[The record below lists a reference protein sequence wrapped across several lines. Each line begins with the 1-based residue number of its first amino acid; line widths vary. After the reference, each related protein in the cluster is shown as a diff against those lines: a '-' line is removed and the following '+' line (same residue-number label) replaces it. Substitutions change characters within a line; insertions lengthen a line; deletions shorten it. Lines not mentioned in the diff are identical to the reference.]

1 MAKDVKNDLD
11 NYVKIDE
18 TKSLENNDFY
28 NPNPTDKDN
37 KNRNTTSNVTGKI
50 LDSAI
55 FDYSDTSLTK
65 DHKDAA
71 EEIIRFFD
79 ARQDIPYDL
88 AKEELKQNFKL
99 EDVPELDHTKTL
111 WYQFTKDEKL
121 GQQKQGWRYDN
132 VNGKKIKIPHISFSA
147 DLDYLDGMINRFVN
161 KVKEY
166 KLLDQIEKD

>member
-37 KNRNTTSNVTGKI
+37 QNRNTTSNVTGKR

-71 EEIIRFFD
+71 RGAVD
-79 ARQDIPYDL
+79 D
-88 AKEELKQNFKL
+88 
-99 EDVPELDHTKTL
+99 
-111 WYQFTKDEKL
+111 
-121 GQQKQGWRYDN
+121 
-132 VNGKKIKIPHISFSA
+132 
-147 DLDYLDGMINRFVN
+147 
-161 KVKEY
+161 
-166 KLLDQIEKD
+166 